1 MIEDRKGWKLPCEK
15 CGAVI
20 EYDGVS
26 LPGKTCPHCGAS
38 RPHTLKG
45 NPMLPFLFFFG
56 GWLVFGLINP
66 LQWSDESLLFASS
79 GSLLVLLWFKV
90 FLPMHLL
97 AWKTKRSKAKSER
110 EFKITRGL
118 GCVSFGLLFFG
129 LFCLLIFC
137 FESKMFSPDESFSPQ
152 YDYVF
157 SLSGHEVTGGIDS
170 VPRSPASGKPTKIG
184 FINRAEFP
192 VEIHWLDHNGTLGY
206 VATLAK
212 DHGQNAK
219 AFVGQT
225 WLVSDLEGTPLL
237 YFVAEEET
245 PDGAFGKGTFS
256 RD

>member
-1 MIEDRKGWKLPCEK
+1 MRK
-15 CGAVI
+15 VR
-20 EYDGVS
+20 YDGVS
-26 LPGKTCPHCGAS
+26 LPGKTCPHCGIKTAYS
-38 RPHTLKG
+38 QG
-45 NPMLPFLFFFG
+45 QSYVAISFLFR

-97 AWKTKRSKAKSER
+97 AWKTKRSKAKGER

-118 GCVSFGLLFFG
+118 GCFSFGLLFFG

-137 FESKMFSPDESFSPQ
+137 FESKIFSPGESFSPQ

-206 VATLAK
+206 VATLPK

-245 PDGAFGKGTFS
+245 SDGAFGKGTFS

>member
-1 MIEDRKGWKLPCEK
+1 
-15 CGAVI
+15 
-20 EYDGVS
+20 
-26 LPGKTCPHCGAS
+26 
-38 RPHTLKG
+38 
-45 NPMLPFLFFFG
+45 MLPFLFFFG

-137 FESKMFSPDESFSPQ
+137 FESKIFSPDESFSPQ

-157 SLSGHEVTGGIDS
+157 SLPGHEVPGGIDS

>member
-1 MIEDRKGWKLPCEK
+1 
-15 CGAVI
+15 
-20 EYDGVS
+20 
-26 LPGKTCPHCGAS
+26 
-38 RPHTLKG
+38 
-45 NPMLPFLFFFG
+45 MLPFLFFFG

-97 AWKTKRSKAKSER
+97 AWKTKRSKAKGER

-118 GCVSFGLLFFG
+118 GCFSFGLLFFG

-137 FESKMFSPDESFSPQ
+137 FESKIFYPGESFSPQ

-157 SLSGHEVTGGIDS
+157 SLSSHEVTGGIDS

-206 VATLAK
+206 VATLPK